1 MNLIIEQ
8 SQLFILEM
16 KILIVE
22 DDENSFILCKVI
34 FTKHN
39 IEIIRAIDGEQAIKA
54 VKDNKDISLVIMDI
68 KLPVMNGYE
77 AAKIIKD
84 YDPSI
89 PIIAVTA
96 FAFPEDKEKA
106 LNAGCDYYL
115 SKPIETEE
123 LMEIVFKMAK

>member
-1 MNLIIEQ
+1 
-8 SQLFILEM
+8 M